1 MSATPE
7 TTIIGRMTGIVKWFN
22 NKSGFGFITVCS
34 DNAHKGTDIFAHYSA
49 IRDSKTQYK
58 YLLQGEYV
66 EFDLVSTETG
76 THKFNASEIC
86 GVMGGLIMCE
96 TRKIAFDQSA
106 RDHTQRDPQSDR
118 KYIVRPPV
126 DGFHTTRPPRQ
137 TDQSRQSSSRPAGLT
152 RQSSC

>member
-1 MSATPE
+1 MSATPD

-76 THKFNASEIC
+76 PHKFNASEIC

-106 RDHTQRDPQSDR
+106 RDHTQRDQPTRDQSDR
-118 KYIVRPPV
+118 KYIV
-126 DGFHTTRPPRQ
+126 RPPRQ
-137 TDQSRQSSSRPAGLT
+137 TDQSRQSSSRPVGLT

>member
-106 RDHTQRDPQSDR
+106 RDHTQRDQPTRDQPTRDQSDR
-118 KYIVRPPV
+118 KYIVRPP
-126 DGFHTTRPPRQ
+126 RQ
-137 TDQSRQSSSRPAGLT
+137 TDHSRQSSSRPAGLT
-152 RQSSC
+152 RQASC